1 MPLTSA
7 PTRSPA
13 SALAVHPFLQRVA
26 RALLAKAERST
37 GQGPVRLSLDQ
48 KTAPELHTAANADQS
63 QLLVMLLDDLCGT
76 GWVALRI
83 EPSRPFASFTER
95 KPRLELCH
103 FDELAS
109 WAGYTPQALR
119 WQRQWL
125 AHLAAQWTAGS
136 ATSVGT
142 VPADPQIVLD
152 YLARSPLTHLE
163 GLALAE
169 ATRSLSALIELCRS
183 GRPMALREA
192 SARVFQGRSKLLDS
206 RAELLRLLGASAGQF
221 FEPPIQLLLAL
232 PRDEGFAD
240 VLFIEN
246 LVTFERMADARAQT
260 WDRSL
265 LVYAAGFRGSAR
277 RLRSR
282 EGCRL
287 YTRTPYPH
295 GDVSAVESWLYGS
308 ADVPVAFFGDLD
320 FSGMQI
326 LANLRE
332 VFPDACAWQPGY
344 RSLLHSLGQG
354 VGHLPEQAFKAQQAD
369 PGATGCAY
377 ADRELLPAMRQH
389 GRFVDQEAFD
399 HEQSRSTTEDVS
411 RSSGN
416 EQAG

>member
-1 MPLTSA
+1 MNMPLSSA

-13 SALAVHPFLQRVA
+13 RTLAVHPFLQRVA

-37 GQGPVRLSLDQ
+37 GQGPVRLPLDQ
-48 KTAPELHTAANADQS
+48 KTAPELHTAADADQS
-63 QLLVMLLDDLCGT
+63 QLLVMLLDDLCET
-76 GWVALRI
+76 GCVALRI
-83 EPSRPFASFTER
+83 EPSRPFATFTER

-103 FDELAS
+103 FDELAN

-125 AHLAAQWTAGS
+125 AHLEVQWTAGS
-136 ATSVGT
+136 AESVGA
-142 VPADPQIVLD
+142 VPADPQMVLD
-152 YLARSPLTHLE
+152 YLARSPLTQLE

-192 SARVFQGRSKLLDS
+192 SARVFQGRSKLLDN
-206 RAELLRLLGASAGQF
+206 RGELLRLLGAGTGQF

-246 LVTFERMADARAQT
+246 LVTFERMADARAQA

-287 YTRTPYPH
+287 YVRTPSPYA
-295 GDVSAVESWLYGS
+295 DVSVVETWLFGL

-326 LANLRE
+326 LVSLRE
-332 VFPDACAWQPGY
+332 VFPNACAWQPGY
-344 RSLLHSLGQG
+344 RTLLQRLWQG
-354 VGHLPEQAFKAQQAD
+354 GGHLPEQAFKAQQAD
-369 PGATGCAY
+369 PGAVGCAY
-377 ADRELLPAMRQH
+377 ADRDLLPAMRQH
-389 GRFVDQEAFD
+389 GRFVDQEAFVQ
-399 HEQSRSTTEDVS
+399 E
-411 RSSGN
+411 
-416 EQAG
+416 